1 MSYIQA
7 ILLGLIQGLTEFLPV
22 SSSGHLLMMRN
33 LMGLGEIP
41 VLFDVLLH
49 VATLIVVLVMFRK
62 MVLELLASLFRW
74 IIRKADEGDMR
85 NMKLIGIILIAV
97 FITGVI
103 GIFINELNVSESPK
117 IVFPLYLVTA
127 LILLTTIKA
136 SGKREY
142 GDLNIKDGIFTGI
155 AQGLGVLPGISRS
168 GITISAGLY
177 RKMNRET
184 AAEYSFIIS
193 VPAIVGALL
202 LDLKDGGEL
211 FSSISLP
218 IMSAAFVTA
227 LVSGFLAL
235 WLLVKLVSSGKFY
248 YFSFYLIP
256 LGILGLIFF

>member
-1 MSYIQA
+1 MTYIQA
-7 ILLGLIQGLTEFLPV
+7 VLLGLIQGLTEFLPV

-33 LMGLGEIP
+33 LMGLGEVP

-49 VATLIVVLVMFRK
+49 AATLIVVLVMFRK
-62 MVLELLASLFRW
+62 KVLELLASLFRW
-74 IIRKADEGDMR
+74 IIRKGNEQDMR

-103 GIFINELNVSESPK
+103 GVFINELNVSETPE
-117 IVFPLYLVTA
+117 IVFPLYIVTA
-127 LILLTTIKA
+127 LLLLTTIKA

-142 GDLNIKDGIFTGI
+142 RDLTIRDGIFTGV

-168 GITISAGLY
+168 GITISAGLF
-177 RKMNRET
+177 RKMSRDT

-193 VPAIVGALL
+193 VPAILGALL
-202 LDLKDGGEL
+202 LDMKDGGEL
-211 FSSISLP
+211 LSSISFP
-218 IMSAAFVTA
+218 IMAAAFMTA

-235 WLLVKLVSSGKFY
+235 WMLVKLIHSGKFY

>member
-33 LMGLGEIP
+33 LMGLGDVP
-41 VLFDVLLH
+41 VLFDVFLH

-62 MVLELLASLFRW
+62 KVLELLVSLFHW
-74 IIRKADEGDMR
+74 IGRKADEQDMK

-103 GIFINELNVSESPK
+103 GVFINGLNLSESPK
-117 IVFPLYLVTA
+117 VVFPLYLVTA
-127 LILLTTIKA
+127 LILLTTIKS
-136 SGKREY
+136 SGNREY
-142 GDLNIKDGIFTGI
+142 RDLDYKDGIFTGI

-168 GITISAGLY
+168 GITISAGLF

-193 VPAIVGALL
+193 VPAILGALI
-202 LDLKDGGEL
+202 LDMKDGGSL
-211 FSSISLP
+211 LNSITPS
-218 IMSAAFVTA
+218 IMAVAFLTA
-227 LVSGFLAL
+227 MASGFLAL
-235 WLLVKLVSSGKFY
+235 WMLVKLVSSGKFY